1 MPSHNLL
8 PKSASHS
15 FLGYNKCYINHL
27 LLIPTMTVIGTGTS
41 SEIGRCKRRIHPM
54 LRLLLLLCLLPL
66 PTVVTNLPLWARPMP
81 AALPQTTAVQAEVS
95 TVQRIRNRG
104 NVLIAGVLYDYKPFG
119 FLDSKGAIAGFDI
132 DLVRA
137 LAAQWGIEV
146 QFVPVTPST
155 RLQSLMA
162 GQVDLIAA
170 ALPHTAAAETS
181 IDFSISYFADR
192 PALLLGADGP
202 ISLNALAGG
211 VVAAV
216 QGDSAL
222 AQLQLTLTQNNT
234 ELTVLP
240 FQEYA
245 PALLALRAGQADAL
259 LGHSVHLAQVA
270 QENLGVSLILPIAD
284 SDTFALGVAPG
295 DAHFRA
301 LVDYTLQ
308 ELQEAGTYAA
318 IYAKWFPDQPLPQL
332 ATLPGSWPYTLETL
346 PATLARP
353 NPSRLTQLRARGQL
367 VVGVPSDLPPFG
379 VVDATGAINGFDV
392 ELAQELARR
401 WFGDATA
408 LELVRVSA
416 DTAIPLLK
424 AGQVDLIIAALPH
437 TWASE
442 PEIDFSLSYFVDTQR
457 LLVRTDSLISQP
469 ADLTG
474 RTIATVASADTP
486 SHVAAQLAKSGL
498 TKVEILPF
506 QEYRSAEQALLAG
519 QVDALLG
526 SAVVFSDSIQSN
538 ADVQMLPLI
547 VDRQPYAIGIGQF
560 DDELRDLVN
569 ITLPSMQADGAYAA
583 IYGRWF
589 TGTPYTMTTWSGA
602 GVATSVAAQTIPT
615 IGPITP
621 LTATATLTT
630 GVNLSNRLTTT
641 VGATA
646 ATTVTT
652 PSPTRRLTILVPTP
666 TPTTS
671 TTITGRPTAART
683 RLAGLLPTVTPTSPL
698 IVTTVATIAPSA
710 VQGATL
716 TPTTTV
722 ALTTSPTLTTTLA
735 LSERLGVT
743 VRTDL
748 QAIRTLTPS
757 ANLTDPL
764 PLTNSG
770 VSTDSLGT
778 PQRTPIPVPTPT
790 ATLTS
795 TRPTTVT
802 VLSTLNLN
810 ARTRPESTAPILMVL
825 PGNTKWSVVD
835 VTADGTWVRLRLSNG
850 LQGWVLRTLLV
861 EAAAFPT
868 PLQPLATA
876 LPAATST
883 PVILLLTTPTPA
895 PTAVATDGSTRHRVT
910 ATDTLATIAQQY
922 YGQQRLWTL
931 IYNANRA
938 VIGDDPNAIPVGVE
952 LVIPPQP

>member
-1 MPSHNLL
+1 
-8 PKSASHS
+8 
-15 FLGYNKCYINHL
+15 
-27 LLIPTMTVIGTGTS
+27 MTVTGTVS
-41 SEIGRCKRRIHPM
+41 GSEIGSAKRRIHRV
-54 LRLLLLLCLLPL
+54 LRLLLFLCLLPL
-66 PTVVTNLPLWARPMP
+66 PTVVTSLPLWARPVP
-81 AALPQTTAVQAEVS
+81 ALFPQTTAVQAEIS

-119 FLDSKGAIAGFDI
+119 FLDGKGGVAGFDI

-222 AQLQLTLTQNNT
+222 AQLQLTLAQNNI

-270 QENLGVSLILPIAD
+270 QDNLGVSLILPIAD
-284 SDTFALGVAPG
+284 PDTFALGVAPG

-308 ELQEAGTYAA
+308 ELQAAGTYAA
-318 IYAKWFPDQPLPQL
+318 LYAKWFPDQPPPQL

-346 PATLARP
+346 PAMLAHP

-379 VVDATGAINGFDV
+379 AVGATGAISGFDV
-392 ELAQELARR
+392 EIAQELARR

-424 AGQVDLIIAALPH
+424 AGQVDLIVAALPH
-437 TWASE
+437 TWTSE

-469 ADLTG
+469 ADLAG
-474 RTIATVASADTP
+474 RTIATVASSDTP
-486 SHVAAQLAKSGL
+486 SHVAAQLAESGL

-526 SAVVFSDSIQSN
+526 SAVVFSESIQRN
-538 ADVQMLPLI
+538 ANVQMLPL
-547 VDRQPYAIGIGQF
+547 VVGRQPYAIGIGQF
-560 DDELRDLVN
+560 DGELRDLVN
-569 ITLPSMQADGAYAA
+569 ITLQNMQTDGTYAA

-589 TGTPYTMTTWSGA
+589 ADAPYTITTWSGA
-602 GVATSVAAQTIPT
+602 AIAVPIAAQPLPT
-615 IGPITP
+615 IGTITP

-630 GVNLSNRLTTT
+630 GVSLSNRLTTT

-646 ATTVTT
+646 VTTVTT

-666 TPTTS
+666 TPTTG
-671 TTITGRPTAART
+671 TPTAART
-683 RLAGLLPTVTPTSPL
+683 RLASVLPTATPTSPL
-698 IVTTVATIAPSA
+698 TVTTGVTLTPSA
-710 VQGATL
+710 AQAAKL

-722 ALTTSPTLTTTLA
+722 ALTTSPALTTTVA
-735 LSERLGVT
+735 LSEPLRVT

-748 QAIRTLTPS
+748 QANRALTAS
-757 ANLTDPL
+757 ANLTVPL
-764 PLTNSG
+764 PLTNSRMTT
-770 VSTDSLGT
+770 SSLGT
-778 PQRTPIPVPTPT
+778 PPRTPIPVPT

-810 ARTRPESTAPILMVL
+810 ARTRPEATAPILMVL
-825 PGNTKWSVVD
+825 PGNSQWSVVD

-861 EAAAFPT
+861 EAAAFPA
-868 PLQPLATA
+868 PQPPLATGV
-876 LPAATST
+876 PSPTST
-883 PVILLLTTPTPA
+883 PVILLLTTPTPG
-895 PTAVATDGSTRHRVT
+895 PTAIAADGTTRHRVT

-931 IYNANRA
+931 IYDANRA
-938 VIGDDPNAIPVGVE
+938 VIGDNPNAIPVGVE